1 VKTAF
6 VTGGTGF
13 IGSRLVALLVARG
26 VKVRALARS
35 QAGLEKVKALGATP
49 VLGDVTDSRSMKE
62 ALRGCDVLF
71 HVASMYKIGLR
82 HKAQME
88 KVNVYGVRNVLET
101 AIEVGVPKIIFTS
114 TAAVL
119 GDTRGRLLDETFE
132 NKCGGPADKR
142 STPHSGS
149 ADKGDFPTVY
159 ERTKWIAH
167 YQIVRPLIRKG
178 APIVIV
184 MPGGTFGPGDHNVV
198 NDLMK
203 LHVRGR
209 LQVLP
214 GKDTALTHV
223 YVDDVA
229 EGHILAAEKGRIGE
243 SYILGGTPLSLGE
256 YVKLWSKVT
265 GRPAPV
271 LAIPSAPLRFWWPMI
286 AWIERFIPLPA
297 MLSGEATRAMGTT
310 WLVSSAKAQRELGYK
325 FRPVEEGLK
334 LTFDWLNKKYNQS
347 GR

>member
-1 VKTAF
+1 
-6 VTGGTGF
+6 
-13 IGSRLVALLVARG
+13 
-26 VKVRALARS
+26 
-35 QAGLEKVKALGATP
+35 
-49 VLGDVTDSRSMKE
+49 
-62 ALRGCDVLF
+62 
-71 HVASMYKIGLR
+71 MYEIGLR
-82 HKAQME
+82 YKAQME

-101 AIEVGVPKIIFTS
+101 AIEAGVPKIIFTS

-119 GDTRGRLLDETFE
+119 GDTRGRLLDEMFE
-132 NKCGGPADKR
+132 Y
-142 STPHSGS
+142 
-149 ADKGDFPTVY
+149 KGDFPTVY

-167 YQIVRPLIRKG
+167 YQIVLPLIRKG

-243 SYILGGTPLSLGE
+243 FYILAGTPLSLGE
-256 YVKLWSKVT
+256 FVKLWSKVT

-271 LAIPSAPLRFWWPMI
+271 LAIPSAPLRFWWPVL

-297 MLSGEATRAMGTT
+297 MLSGESDAGD
-310 WLVSSAKAQRELGYK
+310 GYNMAGQLRK
-325 FRPVEEGLK
+325 GPA
-334 LTFDWLNKKYNQS
+334 
-347 GR
+347 